1 MLVITRRPVE
11 TIDITLEDNRRIEIS
26 VLGVLGN
33 KVRLGIDAPKTV
45 VVDRREISERKMEE
59 NKSGQRN
66 YNR

>member
-59 NKSGQRN
+59 TKNGQRN